1 MPVITVSKDPDTLTL
16 VVVADF
22 AAPLRRVWDAYLDPR
37 QVERFWGP
45 PQYPATFF
53 RHDAFPGGRSAY
65 AMTGPEGDQHHGYWE
80 WLDVK
85 APDGAVASFEVLDGF
100 ALPDGTPNAELPTMR
115 MVFAF
120 EGTDDGTRMTTT
132 TYFASAEALATVV
145 EMGMEEGMRAAMT
158 QIDDVVADLASFAAG
173 RSTEAEILSD
183 TQVRVSRVVRGT
195 IEQVWRAHH
204 EPELLRRWMLGP
216 DGWSMT
222 VCEPAVQVG
231 DTYRWEWE
239 HDDGAQPGFGFTGV
253 LLESDPPRRSVTTEA
268 MIGMDGPSTTNELT
282 LTPAESGTLVSL
294 VITYPDVTLRDT
306 VLGTGMVG
314 GMETSYARL
323 ESILA

>member
-1 MPVITVSKDPDTLTL
+1 MPVITVSKDPDALTM

-22 AAPLRRVWDAYLDPR
+22 AASLRRVWDAYFDPR
-37 QVERFWGP
+37 QIERFWGP

-53 RHDAFPGGRSAY
+53 RHDGFPGGLSAY
-65 AMTGPEGDQHHGYWE
+65 AMTGPEGDRHHGYWE

-85 APDGAVASFEVLDGF
+85 GPDGDVASFEVLDGF
-100 ALPDGTPNAELPTMR
+100 ALADGTPNAELPTMR

-120 EGTDDGTRMTTT
+120 EGTSAGTRMTTT

-145 EMGMEEGMRAAMT
+145 EMGMEEGLQSAMA

-173 RSTEAEILSD
+173 RNTDAEILSD

-195 IEQVWRAHH
+195 AEQVWRAHH
-204 EPELLRRWMLGP
+204 EAELLRRWMLGP

-222 VCEPAVQVG
+222 VCEPAAQVG
-231 DTYRWEWE
+231 DTYRWGWE
-239 HDDGAQPGFGFTGV
+239 HDEGAQPGFGFTGV

-268 MIGMDGPSTTNELT
+268 MVGIDGPTLTNELT
-282 LTPAESGTLVSL
+282 LTPTESGTLVSL
-294 VITYPDVTLRDT
+294 VITYPDATVRDM

-314 GMETSYARL
+314 GMEASYARL